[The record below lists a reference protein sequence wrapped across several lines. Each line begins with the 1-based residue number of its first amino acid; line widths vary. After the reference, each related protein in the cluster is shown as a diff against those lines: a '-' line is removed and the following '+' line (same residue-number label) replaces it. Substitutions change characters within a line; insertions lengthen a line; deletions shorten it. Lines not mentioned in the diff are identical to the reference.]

1 MVVRLRLG
9 RGPQVKKTAE
19 RDRKAALALAA
30 LLTPAALMACVLA
43 LWRLCAD
50 LGITGPFAIGR
61 GPFSH
66 WQVWVGVA
74 AGTQLAAVSLNR
86 YGRRERRSRAASAK

>member
-9 RGPQVKKTAE
+9 RGPRVNKTAE
-19 RDRKAALALAA
+19 KGRKAALALAA
-30 LLTPAALMACVLA
+30 LLSPAALMACALA
-43 LWRLCAD
+43 FWRLGAD
-50 LGITGPFAIGR
+50 VGITGPFAIGR

-74 AGTQLAAVSLNR
+74 AATQVAAVVLKR
-86 YGRRERRSRAASAK
+86 YGR